1 MKDDLSKYDFSGLD
15 EIDDLEQ
22 YDFSGLDEIDSQSDL
37 GDLDNQ
43 QEPESRT
50 GEALLSGFGSGATA
64 SFSDELGGAIG
75 AGLETAASYIPG
87 TDAYEARKID
97 EQLRE
102 QGFSGD
108 LQDKQNLLDKYQE
121 SRDYIRDY
129 QKGLQEQHPIASGV
143 GEFTGGLATAPLVP
157 GGAAK
162 GAGTMAKIAA
172 GAKQGLVGG
181 AMYGAGASEAEL
193 TEGEVGKFL
202 TDTAE
207 AGLGGAA
214 VGGALPAVGG
224 LIKGAGRLIPGTKA
238 AGTGYKYGKE
248 GKLLTE
254 ENVSEDIKKLSNKI
268 YNGIRTRLTKYGKSK
283 EKGLEFAKEIGIR
296 VNAGKT
302 LDEALDEA
310 IEARAKLTG
319 DAAREDTEKWIKIL
333 NELRGEESVGMAKA
347 REAAEKH
354 RAKAVLKNPN
364 AEIGDVQTLT
374 QDNRVAAQYD
384 VTKLDPKTR
393 RLVDKPQGQQVG
405 NEVISSR
412 DPKNLSIGDLEELI
426 KDFRASMFKSERAA
440 TPEARNLQRKL
451 YSLREDALTNLPPDL
466 KKSDAR
472 KLAKLKNDY
481 KRLSKLIEARE
492 DLGVDRIL
500 SGSSDADAKRKV
512 DRIRKLLGQSSDS
525 AKIDKERVY
534 DSLKQVDRRF
544 GKDIQARGEQ
554 LEELKNTLGMEDIRT
569 QSFKGLAGAAATL
582 VGKGANIAGM
592 ARYGAG
598 KAATAGKDVLLKPYE
613 LIKKYGPQQLTDLA
627 ESMER
632 AGGAG
637 AEYAN
642 QLRKAAMG
650 DGKTKTAILHGL
662 YQQPGFR
669 ETMKRVNI
677 FSEDEE

>member
-1 MKDDLSKYDFSGLD
+1 MKDDFSKYDFSG
-15 EIDDLEQ
+15 IDDIKDSSEDQ
-22 YDFSGLDEIDSQSDL
+22 EYDFSGIDDIT
-37 GDLDNQ
+37 NQ
-43 QEPESRT
+43 EDTDPESRT
-50 GEALLSGFGSGATA
+50 GEAFLSGFGSGATA

-75 AGLETAASYIPG
+75 AGLESAASYIPG

-108 LQDKQNLLDKYQE
+108 LQDKQSLLDKYQE

-143 GEFTGGLATAPLVP
+143 GEFTGGLATAPLIP

-162 GAGTMAKIAA
+162 GAGTMAKIAT

-181 AMYGAGASEAEL
+181 AMYGAGASEAEVL
-193 TEGEVGKFL
+193 EGDVAGL
-202 TDTAE
+202 LRDTAE
-207 AGLGGAA
+207 AGVGSAL
-214 VGGALPAVGG
+214 VGGALPAAGG
-224 LIKGAGRLIPGTKA
+224 LIKGGAKLIPGLKSA
-238 AGTGYKYGKE
+238 SAGYGYGKE

-254 ENVSEDIKKLSNKI
+254 TNVSEDIKKLSNKI
-268 YNGIRTRLTKYGKSK
+268 YNGIRTRLKKYGLSK
-283 EKGLEFAKEIGIR
+283 EKGLEFADEVGVK
-296 VNAGKT
+296 VDAGKT
-302 LDEALDEA
+302 IDEALQEA
-310 IEARAKLTG
+310 IEERASLVGDEARA
-319 DAAREDTEKWIKIL
+319 DTDKWIKIL
-333 NELRGEESVGMAKA
+333 KEMSGEESRTMAKV

-354 RAKAVLKNPN
+354 RAKAVIKKPN
-364 AEIGDVQTLT
+364 AEIGDVETFT
-374 QDNRVAAQYD
+374 QDNRVGAKYD

-393 RLVDKPQGQQVG
+393 RLVDKPEGVQIG
-405 NEVISSR
+405 EELTDTR
-412 DPKNLSIGDLEELI
+412 DVRNLSIEGLEKLI
-426 KDFRASMFKSERAA
+426 KDFRSSMFKTERAA
-440 TPEARNLQRKL
+440 TPEARKLQAQL
-451 YSLREDALTNLPPDL
+451 YSLREDALSNLSPDL
-466 KKSDAR
+466 KKSQAR
-472 KLAKLKNDY
+472 KLAKLRNDY
-481 KRLSKLIEARE
+481 KRLSKLMEARE
-492 DLGVDRIL
+492 DLGVDKIL
-500 SGSSDADAKRKV
+500 SGSSDADAARKV
-512 DRIRKLLGQSSDS
+512 DKIRELIGQSSDAS
-525 AKIDKERVY
+525 KYKKDRVY
-534 DSLKQVDRRF
+534 GALKKVDRKF
-544 GKDIQARGEQ
+544 GTEIESRGQQLEDLKDI
-554 LEELKNTLGMEDIRT
+554 LGMEDIRT
-569 QSFKGLAGAAATL
+569 QNIKGLAGAASAL